1 MALSKSDIASAQQ
14 VAVSGLNLDSFASD
28 KISEVAGLKDLN
40 ANLDGEATIQAASTA
55 KSTAVANGVTD
66 KVASLA
72 EIASNAG
79 LTSSVPVTGV
89 GPKTVVLA
97 GDGTYTASSYTPT
110 SAANNITGGYTAVGG
125 DDNLSVGDKVAVS
138 GQNYFVANVGF
149 AGANT
154 FQVANSYENALAGV
168 PLTTNL
174 PTVSG
179 QVFYNSHNLSVGDA
193 VTVGGSTFYVEST
206 PTSGTFKLAASL
218 GGAALTG
225 ADAPAAW
232 SNSGATFQRGGIND
246 IDVSSNSTINNS
258 SASTVSATASTT
270 NGAAAS
276 VADLGHAAGI
286 ENLLDLDVG
295 GNLTMQGKSSA
306 GISSSSETVTGEAGA
321 TSTLSGSQVGIE
333 TTGLADIKADA
344 SIQGIAQLTN
354 TAKAAT
360 FNSSTNLLDN
370 VLGAEASA
378 SAGNIQG
385 ASLEDL
391 TIGGIG
397 NVIGQVSL
405 ANNAEASN
413 VAGAATAAALQG
425 GGAAGTTGL
434 FEGLDLQGPLN
445 VKSDATLDGISNLTA
460 KAVANTT
467 AGAATADAEANLLRG
482 ADLTGGTVDV
492 GGTATIKGNLNYG
505 LTALAG
511 NVDSGNVSADAQA
524 NSGVGFAG
532 KGSTNVNPQVESIG
546 IDIASDATLSGLNIG
561 SLRATSTSTAG
572 NATATAGDGDK
583 ATGAQLPSLDIGG
596 VGTITAGAQLDSAAV
611 AESVGGISTAEAGKS
626 GVVVGL
632 NADGQSSGETFRTA
646 ITDTFGA
653 KDFSSSVA
661 ATGITSGN
669 DLLDNFNINVASD
682 ASITAQAFSN
692 LDATATSTAGKAV
705 ATGGLASTVTGID
718 AGMDIKVGGIGNLTA
733 LAQGTTDTTATSVS
747 DDAEAQGT
755 LTATGFKELEM
766 QTLSDATLKSTAGL
780 VGNATAN
787 TTGDNAAA
795 DNAYAGLDLT
805 SRAVDGLAIA
815 AGGIGNLT
823 GAGSVNGTVTA
834 DSVTANSDARAGLD
848 ATGID
853 NAWFKSLSDGNING
867 SGLLTADITST
878 TTAGNAIAE
887 GDFDA
892 TGASKLYVG
901 NTEFTGGTSDD
912 FKGIGGIANI
922 KGQAQVTADMD
933 VTSVTGSATAYS
945 GFEDP
950 ASSDP
955 GVLQVNANAST
966 IRGLF
971 DVDINGASD
980 GTILGT
986 AKGTFTT
993 TASTTGNDGSDNAIA
1008 KSAQS
1013 LFGINDLNLNLG
1025 GMGQIN
1031 AIVNDTNFTDAH
1043 SVSGNATAIST
1054 IDAIGLSGG
1063 DMHIAGNASIMST
1076 VGVDSRSESSAVA

>member
-1 MALSKSDIASAQQ
+1 MALQKTNSSLPTS
-14 VAVSGLNLDSFASD
+14 DSFASD
-28 KISEVAGLKDLN
+28 LLTNVAGLKDIN
-40 ANLDGEATIQAASTA
+40 ANLDGEATIQATATA
-55 KSTAVANGVTD
+55 KSAASSEGVSGD
-66 KVASLA
+66 AASVASIQVNAGLTTSIDNWSTPVSA
-72 EIASNAG
+72 DSNGWFYTSGVPAVKVGDAVNTASGKIYYVESVVPTAFTLSESLGGSRATTGLPGVNDFVDANDIDVASNAG
-79 LTSSVPVTGV
+79 
-89 GPKTVVLA
+89 
-97 GDGTYTASSYTPT
+97 
-110 SAANNITGGYTAVGG
+110 
-125 DDNLSVGDKVAVS
+125 
-138 GQNYFVANVGF
+138 
-149 AGANT
+149 
-154 FQVANSYENALAGV
+154 
-168 PLTTNL
+168 
-174 PTVSG
+174 
-179 QVFYNSHNLSVGDA
+179 
-193 VTVGGSTFYVEST
+193 
-206 PTSGTFKLAASL
+206 
-218 GGAALTG
+218 
-225 ADAPAAW
+225 
-232 SNSGATFQRGGIND
+232 
-246 IDVSSNSTINNS
+246 INNS
-258 SASTVSATASTT
+258 ANATIAAKAVTT
-270 NGAAAS
+270 DGNAAS
-276 VADLGHAAGI
+276 VADLGHSAGI

-295 GNLTMQGKSSA
+295 GNLTMQGKSAA
-306 GISSSSETVTGEAGA
+306 GISASSETVTGNSGA
-321 TSTLSGSQVGIE
+321 TSTLSGSQLGIE

-344 SIQGIAQLTN
+344 SIQGITQLTN
-354 TAKAAT
+354 TATAAT
-360 FNSSTNLLDN
+360 FNSNTAGVTSLAGVD
-370 VLGAEASA
+370 GADALA

-397 NVIGQVSL
+397 SIIGQASL

-425 GGAAGTTGL
+425 GGAAGTNGL

-467 AGAATADAEANLLRG
+467 AGAAIADAEANLLKG
-482 ADLTGGTVDV
+482 ADLSGGTVDV

-505 LTALAG
+505 LTALAS
-511 NVDSGNVSADAQA
+511 NVDSGNVLVDAQA
-524 NSGVGFAG
+524 NSGVGLAG
-532 KGSTNVNPQVESIG
+532 KGSGSTNPMDSDAAIG

-561 SLRATSTSTAG
+561 SLKATASSTAG
-572 NATATAGDGDK
+572 EAKATVGESDK
-583 ATGAQLPSLDIGG
+583 AVGAQLPSLDIGG
-596 VGTITAGAQLDSAAV
+596 VGTITAGAQLDSAV
-611 AESVGGISTAEAGKS
+611 IAESVGGISIAEAGKS
-626 GVVVGL
+626 GAVVGL
-632 NADGQSSGETFRTA
+632 NAEGQFASETFRNSIADTA
-646 ITDTFGA
+646 GA
-653 KDFSSSVA
+653 RDFSSSVA

-682 ASITAQAFSN
+682 ASLTAQAFSN

-705 ATGGLASTVTGID
+705 ATGGLASSVTGID

-733 LAQGTTDTTATSVS
+733 LAQGTTDATATSVS
-747 DDAEAQGT
+747 GDAEAQGT

-780 VGNATAN
+780 VGNATAS
-787 TTGDNAAA
+787 TTGNDATVNTG
-795 DNAYAGLDLT
+795 DHAYAGLDLT
-805 SRAVDGLAIA
+805 SKAVDGLAIS

-823 GAGSVNGTVTA
+823 GAGSVNGAVTA

-867 SGLLTADITST
+867 SGLLNADITST

-901 NTEFTGGTSDD
+901 NTEFTGGSNDD

-933 VTSVTGSATAYS
+933 VTSVTGTATAYS

-993 TASTTGNDGSDNAIA
+993 TASTTGDSGSDNAIA

-1054 IDAIGLSGG
+1054 IDAIGLDGG
-1063 DMHIAGNASIMST
+1063 DMHIAGNASIMYT

>member
-1 MALSKSDIASAQQ
+1 MALSKSGIAS
-14 VAVSGLNLDSFASD
+14 VPDLDSFASD

-55 KSTAVANGVTD
+55 KSTAVATGVTD

-79 LTSSVPVTGV
+79 LTSSVSSVPN
-89 GPKTVVLA
+89 GPTSVSLSS
-97 GDGTYTASSYTPT
+97 GTYTA
-110 SAANNITGGYTAVGG
+110 A
-125 DDNLSVGDKVAVS
+125 
-138 GQNYFVANVGF
+138 
-149 AGANT
+149 
-154 FQVANSYENALAGV
+154 
-168 PLTTNL
+168 
-174 PTVSG
+174 
-179 QVFYNSHNLSVGDA
+179 SHNLLVGDA
-193 VTVGGSTFYVEST
+193 VTVGGSIFYVEST
-206 PTSGTFKLAASL
+206 PTTGTFTLAGSL
-218 GGAALTG
+218 GGPALAGAA
-225 ADAPAAW
+225 APAADW
-232 SNSGATFQRGGIND
+232 ASATYQRGGIND
-246 IDVSSNSTINNS
+246 LDIASNSTINNS
-258 SASTVSATASTT
+258 SASTLSATASTT

-276 VADLGHAAGI
+276 VADLGQGAGI

-295 GNLTMQGKSSA
+295 GNLTMQGRSVA
-306 GISSSSETVTGEAGA
+306 GISASSETVTGEAGA
-321 TSTLSGSQVGIE
+321 TSTLSGYQVGIE

-360 FNSSTNLLDN
+360 FNTGTTNT
-370 VLGAEASA
+370 LGASVEGADAIA

-397 NVIGQVSL
+397 RIIGQAGL

-413 VAGAATAAALQG
+413 VAGAAIAAALQG
-425 GGAAGTTGL
+425 GGAAGTNGL

-467 AGAATADAEANLLRG
+467 AGAATADAEANLFKG
-482 ADLTGGTVDV
+482 ADLSGGTVDV
-492 GGTATIKGNLNYG
+492 GGIATIKGNLNYG
-505 LTALAG
+505 LTAEAS
-511 NVDSGNVSADAQA
+511 NVDDGLINDNLDVVKADAQA
-524 NSGVGFAG
+524 NSGVGLAG
-532 KGSTNVNPQVESIG
+532 KGSGNINPMFSDVAIG

-561 SLRATSTSTAG
+561 SLKATATSTAD
-572 NATATAGDGDK
+572 NAKATAGDGDK
-583 ATGAQLPSLDIGG
+583 AIGAQLPSLDIGG
-596 VGTITAGAQLDSAAV
+596 VGTITAGAQLDSAAI
-611 AESVGGISTAEAGKS
+611 AESVGGISIAEAGKN
-626 GVVVGL
+626 GAVVGL
-632 NADGQSSGETFRTA
+632 NAVGESA
-646 ITDTFGA
+646 D
-653 KDFSSSVA
+653 DFTTPSEA
-661 ATGITSGN
+661 LYTLN
-669 DLLDNFNINVASD
+669 DFNINVASD
-682 ASITAQAFSN
+682 ASLTAQAFSN

-705 ATGGLASTVTGID
+705 ATGGLASNVTGID

-733 LAQGTTDTTATSVS
+733 LAQGTTDATATSVS
-747 DDAEAQGT
+747 GDAVAQGT

-766 QTLSDATLKSTAGL
+766 LTLSDATLKSTAGL
-780 VGNATAN
+780 VGNATAS
-787 TTGDNAAA
+787 TTGDNASA
-795 DNAYAGLDLT
+795 DHAYAGLDLT
-805 SRAVDGLAIA
+805 SKAVDGLAIS

-853 NAWFKSLSDGNING
+853 NVWFKSLSDGNING
-867 SGLLTADITST
+867 SGLLNADITST

-892 TGASKLYVG
+892 TGASKLFIG
-901 NTEFTGGTSDD
+901 NTEFTGSGDD

-933 VTSVTGSATAYS
+933 VTSVTGTATAYS
-945 GFEDP
+945 GVEDP
-950 ASSDP
+950 ADSDP
-955 GVLQVNANAST
+955 GVFQVAANAST

-1063 DMHIAGNASIMST
+1063 DMHIAGNASIIST

>member
-1 MALSKSDIASAQQ
+1 MALQKTNSSLPTS
-14 VAVSGLNLDSFASD
+14 DSFASD
-28 KISEVAGLKDLN
+28 LLTNVAGLKDIN
-40 ANLDGEATIQAASTA
+40 ANLDGEATIQATATA
-55 KSTAVANGVTD
+55 KSAASSEGVSGD
-66 KVASLA
+66 AASVASIQVNAGLTTSIDNWSTPVSA
-72 EIASNAG
+72 DSNGWFYTSGVPAVKVGDAVNTASGKIYYVESVVPTAFTLSESLGGSRATTGLPGVNDFVDANDIDVASNAG
-79 LTSSVPVTGV
+79 
-89 GPKTVVLA
+89 
-97 GDGTYTASSYTPT
+97 
-110 SAANNITGGYTAVGG
+110 
-125 DDNLSVGDKVAVS
+125 
-138 GQNYFVANVGF
+138 
-149 AGANT
+149 
-154 FQVANSYENALAGV
+154 
-168 PLTTNL
+168 
-174 PTVSG
+174 
-179 QVFYNSHNLSVGDA
+179 
-193 VTVGGSTFYVEST
+193 
-206 PTSGTFKLAASL
+206 
-218 GGAALTG
+218 
-225 ADAPAAW
+225 
-232 SNSGATFQRGGIND
+232 
-246 IDVSSNSTINNS
+246 INNS
-258 SASTVSATASTT
+258 ANATIAAKAVTT
-270 NGAAAS
+270 DGNAAS
-276 VADLGHAAGI
+276 VADLGHSAGI

-295 GNLTMQGKSSA
+295 GNLTMQGKSAA
-306 GISSSSETVTGEAGA
+306 GISASSETVTGNSGA
-321 TSTLSGSQVGIE
+321 TSTLSGSQLGIE

-344 SIQGIAQLTN
+344 SIQGITQLTN
-354 TAKAAT
+354 TATAAT
-360 FNSSTNLLDN
+360 FNSNTAGVTSLAGVD
-370 VLGAEASA
+370 GADALA

-397 NVIGQVSL
+397 SIIGQASL

-425 GGAAGTTGL
+425 GGAAGTNGL

-467 AGAATADAEANLLRG
+467 AGAAIADAEANLLKG
-482 ADLTGGTVDV
+482 ADLSGGTVDV

-505 LTALAG
+505 LTALAS
-511 NVDSGNVSADAQA
+511 NVDSGNVLVDAQA
-524 NSGVGFAG
+524 NSGVGLAG
-532 KGSTNVNPQVESIG
+532 KGSGSTNPMDSDAAIG

-561 SLRATSTSTAG
+561 SLKATASSTAG
-572 NATATAGDGDK
+572 EAKATVGESDK
-583 ATGAQLPSLDIGG
+583 AVGAQLPSLDIGG
-596 VGTITAGAQLDSAAV
+596 VGTITAGAQLDSAV
-611 AESVGGISTAEAGKS
+611 IAESVGGISIAEAGKS
-626 GVVVGL
+626 GAVVGL
-632 NADGQSSGETFRTA
+632 NAEGQFASETFRNSIADTA
-646 ITDTFGA
+646 GA
-653 KDFSSSVA
+653 RDFSSSVA

-682 ASITAQAFSN
+682 ASLTAQAFSN

-705 ATGGLASTVTGID
+705 ATGGLASSVTGID

-733 LAQGTTDTTATSVS
+733 LAQGTTDATATSVS
-747 DDAEAQGT
+747 GDAEAQGT

-780 VGNATAN
+780 VGNATAS
-787 TTGDNAAA
+787 TTGNDATVNTG
-795 DNAYAGLDLT
+795 DHAYAGLDLT
-805 SRAVDGLAIA
+805 SKAVDGLAIS

-823 GAGSVNGTVTA
+823 GAGSVNGAVTA

-867 SGLLTADITST
+867 SGLLNADITST

-901 NTEFTGGTSDD
+901 NTEFTGGSNDD

-933 VTSVTGSATAYS
+933 VTSVTGTATAYS

-993 TASTTGNDGSDNAIA
+993 TASTTGDSGSDNAIA

-1031 AIVNDTNFTDAH
+1031 AIGNDTNFTDAH

-1054 IDAIGLSGG
+1054 IDAIGLDGG

>member
-1 MALSKSDIASAQQ
+1 MALSKSDLPSAQQ
-14 VAVSGLNLDSFASD
+14 VDVVAATPLSFDSFASD

-55 KSTAVANGVTD
+55 KSTAVSTGVTD

-72 EIASNAG
+72 EIGSNAG
-79 LTSSVPVTGV
+79 LTTHEFFQ
-89 GPKTVVLA
+89 LA
-97 GDGTYTASSYTPT
+97 PT
-110 SAANNITGGYTAVGG
+110 SEVDG
-125 DDNLSVGDKVAVS
+125 S
-138 GQNYFVANVGF
+138 GFY
-149 AGANT
+149 
-154 FQVANSYENALAGV
+154 
-168 PLTTNL
+168 
-174 PTVSG
+174 TVSG
-179 QVFYNSHNLSVGDA
+179 TPSVAKGDA
-193 VTVGGSTFYVEST
+193 VTIGGQTYYVHGVRSNGFSLEAVKDGGQGALS
-206 PTSGTFKLAASL
+206 SGTQIPAPSMASFA
-218 GGAALTG
+218 GAVY
-225 ADAPAAW
+225 
-232 SNSGATFQRGGIND
+232 SSGIND
-246 IDVSSNSTINNS
+246 IDVASNSTINNS
-258 SASTVSATASTT
+258 SASTLSATASTT

-276 VADLGHAAGI
+276 VADLGQAAGI

-295 GNLTMQGKSSA
+295 GNLTMQGRSVA
-306 GISSSSETVTGEAGA
+306 GISASSETVTGEAGA

-360 FNSSTNLLDN
+360 FNSATNLLDN
-370 VLGAEASA
+370 VSGAEASA
-378 SAGNIQG
+378 TAGNIQG

-397 NVIGQVSL
+397 NVIGQASL

-413 VAGAATAAALQG
+413 VAGEAKAAALQG
-425 GGAAGTTGL
+425 GGAAGSNGL

-467 AGAATADAEANLLRG
+467 AGAATADAEANLLKG
-482 ADLTGGTVDV
+482 ADLSGGTVDV
-492 GGTATIKGNLNYG
+492 GGIATIKGNLNYG
-505 LTALAG
+505 LTAEAS
-511 NVDSGNVSADAQA
+511 NVDSGDVSADVQA
-524 NSGVGFAG
+524 NSGVGLAG
-532 KGSTNVNPQVESIG
+532 KGSGNPNPLVSDAAIG

-561 SLRATSTSTAG
+561 SLKATATSTAG

-583 ATGAQLPSLDIGG
+583 AIGAQLPSLDIGG
-596 VGTITAGAQLDSAAV
+596 VGTITAGAQLDSVAI

-626 GVVVGL
+626 GAVVGL
-632 NADGQSSGETFRTA
+632 NAEGQFASETFRNSIADTA
-646 ITDTFGA
+646 GA
-653 KDFSSSVA
+653 RDFSSSVA

-682 ASITAQAFSN
+682 ATLTAQAFSN

-705 ATGGLASTVTGID
+705 ATGGLVSSVTGID

-733 LAQGTTDTTATSVS
+733 LAQGTTDATATSVS
-747 DDAEAQGT
+747 GDAEAQGT

-780 VGNATAN
+780 VGNATAS
-787 TTGDNAAA
+787 TTGNDATVNTG
-795 DNAYAGLDLT
+795 DHAYAGLDLT
-805 SRAVDGLAIA
+805 SKAVDGLAIS

-823 GAGSVNGTVTA
+823 GAGSVNGAVTA

-867 SGLLTADITST
+867 SGLLNADITST

-901 NTEFTGGTSDD
+901 NTEFTGGSNDD

-933 VTSVTGSATAYS
+933 VTSVTGTATAYS

-950 ASSDP
+950 ATNPDP

-1054 IDAIGLSGG
+1054 IDAIGLDGG

>member
-1 MALSKSDIASAQQ
+1 MALTKSDLASNQQ
-14 VAVSGLNLDSFASD
+14 VAVSGLQLDSFASD

-55 KSTAVANGVTD
+55 KSTAVSAGVTD

-72 EIASNAG
+72 EISRNAG
-79 LTSSVPVTGV
+79 LTSSVSSVPN
-89 GPKTVVLA
+89 GPTSVVLA
-97 GDGTYTASSYTPT
+97 NGTYTA
-110 SAANNITGGYTAVGG
+110 TGHS
-125 DDNLSVGDKVAVS
+125 L
-138 GQNYFVANVGF
+138 
-149 AGANT
+149 
-154 FQVANSYENALAGV
+154 L
-168 PLTTNL
+168 
-174 PTVSG
+174 
-179 QVFYNSHNLSVGDA
+179 VGDA

-206 PTSGTFKLAASL
+206 PTNDTFKLAASL

-246 IDVSSNSTINNS
+246 IDVASNSTINNS
-258 SASTVSATASTT
+258 SASTLSATASTT

-276 VADLGHAAGI
+276 VADLGQAAGI

-295 GNLTMQGKSSA
+295 GNLTMQGKSAA
-306 GISSSSETVTGEAGA
+306 GISASSETVTGEAGA

-360 FNSSTNLLDN
+360 FNTGTTDTLGSSVD
-370 VLGAEASA
+370 GAEALA

-391 TIGGIG
+391 TIGGTG

-413 VAGAATAAALQG
+413 VAGAAAAAALQG

-505 LTALAG
+505 FTALAG

-524 NSGVGFAG
+524 NSGVGLAG
-532 KGSTNVNPQVESIG
+532 KGSGNTNPLVSDAAIG
-546 IDIASDATLSGLNIG
+546 IDIASDSTLSGLNIG
-561 SLRATSTSTAG
+561 SLKATATSTAG
-572 NATATAGDGDK
+572 NATATSGDGDK
-583 ATGAQLPSLDIGG
+583 ATGSQLPSLDIGG

-646 ITDTFGA
+646 ITDTSGA
-653 KDFSSSVA
+653 TDFSSSVA
-661 ATGITSGN
+661 PTGITSGN

-682 ASITAQAFSN
+682 ATLTAQAFSN

-705 ATGGLASTVTGID
+705 ATGGLASSVTGID
-718 AGMDIKVGGIGNLTA
+718 AGMDIKVGGIGTLTA
-733 LAQGTTDTTATSVS
+733 LAQGTTDATATSVS

-755 LTATGFKELEM
+755 LTAIGFKELEM
-766 QTLSDATLKSTAGL
+766 QTLSDATLKATAGL
-780 VGNATAN
+780 VGNATAT

-795 DNAYAGLDLT
+795 DHAYAGLDLT

-823 GAGSVNGTVTA
+823 GAGSVNGSVTA

-867 SGLLTADITST
+867 SGLLTADINST

-901 NTEFTGGTSDD
+901 NTEFTGSGDD

-1013 LFGINDLNLNLG
+1013 LFGINDLNLNLS

>member
-1 MALSKSDIASAQQ
+1 MALSKSDLPTAQQ
-14 VAVSGLNLDSFASD
+14 VADVVATPLSFDSFASD

-55 KSTAVANGVTD
+55 KSTAVSTGVTD

-72 EIASNAG
+72 EIGSNAG
-79 LTSSVPVTGV
+79 LTTHEFSQ
-89 GPKTVVLA
+89 LA
-97 GDGTYTASSYTPT
+97 PT
-110 SAANNITGGYTAVGG
+110 SEVDG
-125 DDNLSVGDKVAVS
+125 S
-138 GQNYFVANVGF
+138 GFY
-149 AGANT
+149 
-154 FQVANSYENALAGV
+154 
-168 PLTTNL
+168 
-174 PTVSG
+174 TVSG
-179 QVFYNSHNLSVGDA
+179 TPSVAKGDA
-193 VTVGGSTFYVEST
+193 VTIGGQTYYVHGVRSNGFSLEAVKDGGLGALS
-206 PTSGTFKLAASL
+206 SGTVIPAPSMASFA
-218 GGAALTG
+218 GAVY
-225 ADAPAAW
+225 
-232 SNSGATFQRGGIND
+232 SSGIND
-246 IDVSSNSTINNS
+246 IDVASNSTINNS
-258 SASTVSATASTT
+258 SASTLSATASTT

-276 VADLGHAAGI
+276 VADLGQAAGI

-295 GNLTMQGKSSA
+295 GNLTMQGKSAA
-306 GISSSSETVTGEAGA
+306 GISASSETVTGEAGA

-360 FNSSTNLLDN
+360 FNTGTTDTLGSSVD
-370 VLGAEASA
+370 GAEALA

-413 VAGAATAAALQG
+413 VAGAAAAAALQG

-505 LTALAG
+505 FTALAG

-532 KGSTNVNPQVESIG
+532 KGSGNPNPLVSDAAIG

-561 SLRATSTSTAG
+561 SLKATATSTAD

-611 AESVGGISTAEAGKS
+611 AESVGGISKAEAGKS

-632 NADGQSSGETFRTA
+632 NADGQFSGETFRTA
-646 ITDTFGA
+646 ITDTSGA

-661 ATGITSGN
+661 PTGITSGN

-682 ASITAQAFSN
+682 ATLTAQAFSN

-705 ATGGLASTVTGID
+705 ATGGLASSVTGID

-733 LAQGTTDTTATSVS
+733 LAQGTTDATATSVS

-755 LTATGFKELEM
+755 LTAIGFKELEM
-766 QTLSDATLKSTAGL
+766 QTLSDATLKATAGL
-780 VGNATAN
+780 VGNATASTIGN
-787 TTGDNAAA
+787 DVTVYTGDH
-795 DNAYAGLDLT
+795 AYAGLDLT

-867 SGLLTADITST
+867 SGLLTADINST

-901 NTEFTGGTSDD
+901 NTEFTDGTSDD

-945 GFEDP
+945 GVEDP
-950 ASSDP
+950 ASSDA
-955 GVLQVNANAST
+955 GVLQVAANAST

>member
-1 MALSKSDIASAQQ
+1 MPGVNDFLPSNDID
-14 VAVSGLNLDSFASD
+14 V
-28 KISEVAGLKDLN
+28 
-40 ANLDGEATIQAASTA
+40 
-55 KSTAVANGVTD
+55 
-66 KVASLA
+66 
-72 EIASNAG
+72 ASNAG
-79 LTSSVPVTGV
+79 
-89 GPKTVVLA
+89 
-97 GDGTYTASSYTPT
+97 
-110 SAANNITGGYTAVGG
+110 
-125 DDNLSVGDKVAVS
+125 
-138 GQNYFVANVGF
+138 
-149 AGANT
+149 
-154 FQVANSYENALAGV
+154 
-168 PLTTNL
+168 
-174 PTVSG
+174 
-179 QVFYNSHNLSVGDA
+179 
-193 VTVGGSTFYVEST
+193 
-206 PTSGTFKLAASL
+206 
-218 GGAALTG
+218 
-225 ADAPAAW
+225 
-232 SNSGATFQRGGIND
+232 
-246 IDVSSNSTINNS
+246 INNS
-258 SASTVSATASTT
+258 ANATIAASAATTDG
-270 NGAAAS
+270 NAAS
-276 VADLGHAAGI
+276 VADLGHSAGI

-295 GNLTMQGKSSA
+295 GNLTMQGKSAA
-306 GISSSSETVTGEAGA
+306 GVGASSETVTGEAGA

-360 FNSSTNLLDN
+360 FNSSSSATGFSDLAG
-370 VLGAEASA
+370 VTGADALA

-397 NVIGQVSL
+397 NVIGQAGLV
-405 ANNAEASN
+405 NNAEASN

-425 GGAAGTTGL
+425 GVAAGTNGL

-445 VKSDATLDGISNLTA
+445 VKSDATLDGVSNLTA

-467 AGAATADAEANLLRG
+467 AGAATADAEANLLKG
-482 ADLTGGTVDV
+482 ADLSGGTVDV
-492 GGTATIKGNLNYG
+492 GGIATIKGNLNYG
-505 LTALAG
+505 LTALAS
-511 NVDSGNVSADAQA
+511 NVDDGTNNNSDVVKADAQA
-524 NSGVGFAG
+524 NSGVGLAG
-532 KGSTNVNPQVESIG
+532 KGNGNVNPQIEAIG

-561 SLRATSTSTAG
+561 SLKATATSTAD
-572 NATATAGDGDK
+572 NAKATAGDGDK

-596 VGTITAGAQLDSAAV
+596 VGTITAGAQLDSAAI
-611 AESVGGISTAEAGKS
+611 AESVGGISTAEAGKD
-626 GVVVGL
+626 GAVVGL
-632 NADGQSSGETFRTA
+632 NAAGQEVGNVTEDPFPTISPSN
-646 ITDTFGA
+646 GA
-653 KDFSSSVA
+653 SDRSVDPSTLSSSPIRPSSA
-661 ATGITSGN
+661 DYLN
-669 DLLDNFNINVASD
+669 LFNINVASD
-682 ASITAQAFSN
+682 ATLTAQAFSN

-733 LAQGTTDTTATSVS
+733 LAQGTTDANATSVS
-747 DDAEAQGT
+747 GDAEAQGT

-780 VGNATAN
+780 VGNATAS
-787 TTGDNAAA
+787 TTGNNATVNPA
-795 DNAYAGLDLT
+795 DHAYAGLDLT
-805 SRAVDGLAIA
+805 SKAVDGLAIA

-867 SGLLTADITST
+867 SGLLSADITST

-901 NTEFTGGTSDD
+901 NTEFTGGTADD

-933 VTSVTGSATAYS
+933 VTSVTGTATAYS

-950 ASSDP
+950 ATGSDP
-955 GVLQVNANAST
+955 GVLQVAANPST

-1008 KSAQS
+1008 RSAQS

>member
-632 NADGQSSGETFRTA
+632 NAVGEASHAFTA
-646 ITDTFGA
+646 P
-653 KDFSSSVA
+653 SV
-661 ATGITSGN
+661 SN
-669 DLLDNFNINVASD
+669 HSFDNFNINVASD

-733 LAQGTTDTTATSVS
+733 LAQGTTDATATSVS
-747 DDAEAQGT
+747 DNAEAQGT

-780 VGNATAN
+780 VGNATAS
-787 TTGDNAAA
+787 TTGDDASA

-867 SGLLTADITST
+867 SGLLTADVTST

-945 GFEDP
+945 GVEDP
-950 ASSDP
+950 AANPDA
-955 GVLQVNANAST
+955 GVLQVAANAST

>member
-1 MALSKSDIASAQQ
+1 M
-14 VAVSGLNLDSFASD
+14 
-28 KISEVAGLKDLN
+28 
-40 ANLDGEATIQAASTA
+40 
-55 KSTAVANGVTD
+55 
-66 KVASLA
+66 
-72 EIASNAG
+72 
-79 LTSSVPVTGV
+79 
-89 GPKTVVLA
+89 
-97 GDGTYTASSYTPT
+97 
-110 SAANNITGGYTAVGG
+110 
-125 DDNLSVGDKVAVS
+125 
-138 GQNYFVANVGF
+138 
-149 AGANT
+149 
-154 FQVANSYENALAGV
+154 
-168 PLTTNL
+168 
-174 PTVSG
+174 
-179 QVFYNSHNLSVGDA
+179 
-193 VTVGGSTFYVEST
+193 
-206 PTSGTFKLAASL
+206 
-218 GGAALTG
+218 
-225 ADAPAAW
+225 
-232 SNSGATFQRGGIND
+232 
-246 IDVSSNSTINNS
+246 
-258 SASTVSATASTT
+258 
-270 NGAAAS
+270 
-276 VADLGHAAGI
+276 ADLGQAAGI

-295 GNLTMQGKSSA
+295 GNLTMQGKSAA
-306 GISSSSETVTGEAGA
+306 GISASSETVTGEAGA

-360 FNSSTNLLDN
+360 FNTGTTDTLGSSVD
-370 VLGAEASA
+370 GAEALA

-413 VAGAATAAALQG
+413 VAGAAAAAALQG

-524 NSGVGFAG
+524 NSGVGLAG
-532 KGSTNVNPQVESIG
+532 KGSGNTNPLFSDAAIG

-561 SLRATSTSTAG
+561 SLKATVTSTAG
-572 NATATAGDGDK
+572 NATATSGDGDK

-632 NADGQSSGETFRTA
+632 NADGQSSGETFRSA
-646 ITDTFGA
+646 ITDTSGA

-661 ATGITSGN
+661 PTGITSGN

-682 ASITAQAFSN
+682 ATLTAQAFSN

-705 ATGGLASTVTGID
+705 ATGGLASSVTGID

-733 LAQGTTDTTATSVS
+733 LAQGTTDATAISVS

-755 LTATGFKELEM
+755 LTAIGFKELEM
-766 QTLSDATLKSTAGL
+766 QTLSDATLKATAGL
-780 VGNATAN
+780 VGNATAT

-795 DNAYAGLDLT
+795 DHAYAGLDLT

-867 SGLLTADITST
+867 SGLLTADINST

-901 NTEFTGGTSDD
+901 NTEFTGSGDD

-945 GFEDP
+945 GVEDP
-950 ASSDP
+950 ASSDA
-955 GVLQVNANAST
+955 GVLQVVANAST

>member
-1 MALSKSDIASAQQ
+1 MALDKTNLSASAQ
-14 VAVSGLNLDSFASD
+14 ANTLNADSFASD
-28 KISEVAGLKDLN
+28 LLTNVAGLKDLN
-40 ANLDGEATIQAASTA
+40 ANLDGEATIQATATA
-55 KSTAVANGVTD
+55 KSAASSEGVSGD
-66 KVASLA
+66 AASVASIQA
-72 EIASNAG
+72 NAG
-79 LTSSVPVTGV
+79 LTTSIDNWS
-89 GPKTVVLA
+89 
-97 GDGTYTASSYTPT
+97 TPT
-110 SAANNITGGYTAVGG
+110 STDSNGWFYT
-125 DDNLSVGDKVAVS
+125 S
-138 GQNYFVANVGF
+138 GA
-149 AGANT
+149 
-154 FQVANSYENALAGV
+154 
-168 PLTTNL
+168 
-174 PTVSG
+174 PTVK
-179 QVFYNSHNLSVGDA
+179 VGDA
-193 VTVGGSTFYVEST
+193 VKTASGKTYYVESVV
-206 PTSGTFKLAASL
+206 PTAFTLSETL
-218 GGAALTG
+218 GGARATTG
-225 ADAPAAW
+225 LPGVNDFAP
-232 SNSGATFQRGGIND
+232 SND
-246 IDVSSNSTINNS
+246 IEVSSNAGINNS
-258 SASTVSATASTT
+258 ANATIAATAATT
-270 NGAAAS
+270 DGNAAS
-276 VADLGHAAGI
+276 VADLGRSAGI

-295 GNLTMQGKSSA
+295 GNLTMQGKSAA
-306 GISSSSETVTGEAGA
+306 GITASSETVTGEAGA

-354 TAKAAT
+354 TAKAET
-360 FNSSTNLLDN
+360 FNTGTTNT
-370 VLGAEASA
+370 LGNSVDGADALA

-492 GGTATIKGNLNYG
+492 GGIATIKGNLNYG

-901 NTEFTGGTSDD
+901 NTEFTGGISDD
-912 FKGIGGIANI
+912 FKGIGGIANV

-945 GFEDP
+945 GVEDP
-950 ASSDP
+950 ASSDA
-955 GVLQVNANAST
+955 GVLQVEANAST

>member
-1 MALSKSDIASAQQ
+1 MALSKSDLPTAQQ
-14 VAVSGLNLDSFASD
+14 VAAVGATPLSFDSFASD

-55 KSTAVANGVTD
+55 KSTAVSAGVTD

-72 EIASNAG
+72 EISRNAG
-79 LTSSVPVTGV
+79 LTSSVSSVPN
-89 GPKTVVLA
+89 GPTSVVLA
-97 GDGTYTASSYTPT
+97 NGTYTA
-110 SAANNITGGYTAVGG
+110 TGH
-125 DDNLSVGDKVAVS
+125 S
-138 GQNYFVANVGF
+138 
-149 AGANT
+149 
-154 FQVANSYENALAGV
+154 
-168 PLTTNL
+168 
-174 PTVSG
+174 
-179 QVFYNSHNLSVGDA
+179 LSVGDA

-206 PTSGTFKLAASL
+206 PTNDTFKLAASL

-246 IDVSSNSTINNS
+246 IDVASNSTINNS
-258 SASTVSATASTT
+258 SASTLSATASTT

-276 VADLGHAAGI
+276 VADLGQAAGI

-295 GNLTMQGKSSA
+295 GNLTMQGKSAA
-306 GISSSSETVTGEAGA
+306 GISASSETVTGEAGA

-360 FNSSTNLLDN
+360 FNTGTTDTLGSPVD
-370 VLGAEASA
+370 GAEALA

-413 VAGAATAAALQG
+413 VAGAAAAAALQG

-482 ADLTGGTVDV
+482 ADLTGGNVDV

-505 LTALAG
+505 FTALAG

-524 NSGVGFAG
+524 NSGVGLAG
-532 KGSTNVNPQVESIG
+532 KGSGNTNPLVSDAAIG
-546 IDIASDATLSGLNIG
+546 IDIASDSTLSGLNIG
-561 SLRATSTSTAG
+561 SLKATATSTAG
-572 NATATAGDGDK
+572 NATATSGDGDK

-646 ITDTFGA
+646 ITDTSGA
-653 KDFSSSVA
+653 TDFSSSVA
-661 ATGITSGN
+661 PTGITSGN

-682 ASITAQAFSN
+682 ATLTAQAFSN

-705 ATGGLASTVTGID
+705 ATGGLASSVTGID

-733 LAQGTTDTTATSVS
+733 LAQGTTDATAISVS

-755 LTATGFKELEM
+755 LTAIGFKELEM
-766 QTLSDATLKSTAGL
+766 QTLSDATLKATAGL
-780 VGNATAN
+780 VGNATAT

-795 DNAYAGLDLT
+795 DHAYAGLDLT

-823 GAGSVNGTVTA
+823 GAGSVNGSVTA

-867 SGLLTADITST
+867 SGLLTADINST

-901 NTEFTGGTSDD
+901 NTEFTGSGDD

-933 VTSVTGSATAYS
+933 VTSVTGTATAYS